1 MSLDR
6 KPHTPAPT
14 SVDMTRAITKREEA
28 RELRTKQNLSTYGSA
43 EFKEA
48 CNTAGVPPT
57 IRQASKYRRAFGAA
71 YRGAK

>member
-6 KPHTPAPT
+6 KPHTPTPT
-14 SVDMTRAITKREEA
+14 ATDVARAVTKREEA
-28 RELRTKQNLSTYGSA
+28 RELRTKQNLSTYGSEA
-43 EFKEA
+43 FREA
-48 CNTAGVPPT
+48 CKTAGVAPT